1 MNEDRKY
8 CTYIIILT
16 YIQQPCC
23 TWTESDRNFC
33 FMNFVHVAENNE
45 QTTFWWQ
52 ISHRAQFSL
61 PKVDEHLHAIL
72 SPTSTPTSSFHAAS
86 DLIKVNSA
94 VDAGTLL
101 CPDLAAALQ
110 ASTFPHVPSAGQRA
124 PRKKPFSFDCL
135 APDSHVF
142 YLFISYI
149 KTVPSTSRIQKD
161 FSLNL

>member
-1 MNEDRKY
+1 MLLQDY
-8 CTYIIILT
+8 
-16 YIQQPCC
+16 C
-23 TWTESDRNFC
+23 TWTESDRSFC
-33 FMNFVHVAENNE
+33 LMNFVHVAANNE

-61 PKVDEHLHAIL
+61 SKVDEHLHAIL
-72 SPTSTPTSSFHAAS
+72 SPTSTSSSSFHAAS

-101 CPDLAAALQ
+101 CPDLAAALH
-110 ASTFPHVPSAGQRA
+110 ASTFPHVPNAGQRA

-142 YLFISYI
+142 YVSLSVTSKLFLPPHASKKIS
-149 KTVPSTSRIQKD
+149 V
-161 FSLNL
+161 